1 MLQIKN
7 IFFVY
12 ILKSEKDSKRY
23 IGSTN
28 NLQRR
33 MSQHNSGMVKS
44 TIFRRPL
51 KMIYMEKF
59 PSREEAEERE
69 KGEVIRKLGI
79 VFIRGDT
86 ITVISPA

>member
-1 MLQIKN
+1 MLQIKY

-23 IGSTN
+23 IGTTN

-44 TIFRRPL
+44 TKFRRPL

-69 KGEVIRKLGI
+69 KFFKTGQGRHYLKEVLKL
-79 VFIRGDT
+79 
-86 ITVISPA
+86 